1 MHVFTISNHIHVHVH
16 VPKTMIRS
24 LNTLSRSST
33 RAHLLLLQ
41 LRVQL
46 LVVDAGAAV
55 SQLLLLGLLEPRVQL
70 VVEHV
75 IGLAAR
81 TRRQQ
86 SLGAQR
92 QLLLQ

>member
-1 MHVFTISNHIHVHVH
+1 MYAYFYNL
-16 VPKTMIRS
+16 KTPNKTNDKVIKCYTVKVNIA
-24 LNTLSRSST
+24 LPRSST

-70 VVEHV
+70 VVKHV
-75 IGLAAR
+75 IGLAPR

-92 QLLLQ
+92 